1 MVLAAFLGTW
11 QPSTHSRGLSCPH
24 LRRVGALRSRGGDW
38 FVCMLSYLSLQHP
51 SGCSGSSVPEFR
63 TVDSDV
69 LSLMALVEGL
79 TFGAFC
85 SAIFYDVTSPL
96 GYLGLTTFG
105 GNCSQ
110 FFFSFHRCWNGGGGG
125 DMVVLRG
132 TETTL
137 LWEVPHRISLAPF
150 TKMMCSFTV
159 TLHFQDDDN
168 VDAQNHFYFCRTKS
182 WFQLF

>member
-24 LRRVGALRSRGGDW
+24 LCRVGALRSRGGDW

-51 SGCSGSSVPEFR
+51 SGCSGSASVPEFR

-110 FFFSFHRCWNGGGGG
+110 FFFSFFTIVET
-125 DMVVLRG
+125 VVGVVIWLFFEELKLHYCG
-132 TETTL
+132 K
-137 LWEVPHRISLAPF
+137 SLIGFP
-150 TKMMCSFTV
+150 
-159 TLHFQDDDN
+159 
-168 VDAQNHFYFCRTKS
+168 
-182 WFQLF
+182 